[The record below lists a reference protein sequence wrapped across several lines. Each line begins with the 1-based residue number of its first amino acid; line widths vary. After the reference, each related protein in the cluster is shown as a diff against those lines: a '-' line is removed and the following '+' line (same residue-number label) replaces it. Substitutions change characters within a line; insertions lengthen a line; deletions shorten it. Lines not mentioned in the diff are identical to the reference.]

1 MALRRKRTPVDPN
14 QLTMMGHLRELRT
27 RLIISVVA
35 ITAVAVV
42 GYIIY
47 PEILSFLMRPL
58 CSTNGVHGCK
68 LYITGP
74 FDGFAIRVKIAA
86 YFGLFG
92 ASPLVLWEVWKF
104 ISPGLH
110 GSERRYGISFVVSSV
125 ALFIAG
131 AAVAYLVYSRV
142 LNFLQG
148 QGGSMLHEIYTP
160 SNYLSFLLILM
171 LAFGVSFLFPVVL
184 TGLELAG
191 AVDVNTLRKKRRV
204 AWFAIIIIVA
214 VFIPSSDPY
223 SLTAMT
229 VPLLLFYEASIVI
242 GRIAKRRAAKQ
253 SVSTE

>member
-1 MALRRKRTPVDPN
+1 MVSRHKRAAVDPN
-14 QLTMMGHLRELRT
+14 QLTMVGHLRELRT
-27 RLIISVVA
+27 RLIISVVG
-35 ITAVAVV
+35 ITVFAVL

-47 PEILSFLMRPL
+47 PEILSFLMHPL
-58 CSTNGVHGCK
+58 CSTNGLRGCK

-74 FDGFAIRVKIAA
+74 FDGFAIRVKLAA
-86 YFGLFG
+86 YFGLFA

-104 ISPGLH
+104 ISPGLR
-110 GSERRYGISFVVSSV
+110 GVERRYGIAFVVSSV
-125 ALFIAG
+125 TLFIAG
-131 AAVAYLVYSRV
+131 AAVAYLVYGRV
-142 LNFLQG
+142 LNFLEG

-229 VPLLLFYEASIVI
+229 VPLLGFYEISIVI
-242 GRIAKRRAAKQ
+242 GRIAKRRAAKRGAI
-253 SVSTE
+253 VE